1 MFRQVQLVQRQLSVE
16 SELISTGCRWGLKE
30 RGLTREG
37 LPIDA
42 SGEDRD
48 SRTRASR
55 QLSHLGHPEPALRQT
70 AQRSPGRLWR
80 NRPVRNAQ
88 SRSFRHPMSAPESC
102 RSAMKFDH
110 WRQMEREGL
119 GLVESGQ
126 AGFARQCRRTVVPQ
140 DANFAQSLAVATT
153 TFDGIRTS
161 NFAASPVAG
170 ISILPPT

>member
-80 NRPVRNAQ
+80 NRPVRNAPIPVVRPR
-88 SRSFRHPMSAPESC
+88 SRRCRKPSLIRVVSAGTTAGKLNNIELTPAALSGAARGAVSTTSRHRPA
-102 RSAMKFDH
+102 
-110 WRQMEREGL
+110 
-119 GLVESGQ
+119 
-126 AGFARQCRRTVVPQ
+126 
-140 DANFAQSLAVATT
+140 
-153 TFDGIRTS
+153 
-161 NFAASPVAG
+161 
-170 ISILPPT
+170 LPPAYGHEAEAAKDRAAPLVAANARRALGGG